1 MDKKIP
7 FIDKVKIK
15 VKAGDGGDGCISF
28 RREKYVPRGGPDGG
42 DGGKGG
48 DIILYGD
55 KNLWTLLDFKY
66 RRSFKAEDGKDGKGK
81 NMKGK
86 DGKDLLLPVPLGT
99 CIYDAE
105 TNLKI
110 GEILKEG
117 EKIIVAR
124 GGKGGRGNKAFAT
137 PTNRAPRIREE
148 GEKGEEKVLILE
160 LKLLADIGIVG
171 FPNSG
176 KSTLLKV
183 LTKAEPE
190 IAPYPFTTLTPNLG
204 VLETKDF
211 KRITI
216 CDIPGIIKDAHKGK
230 GLGLDFLR
238 HIERCNF
245 LIFLIDIT
253 SPSPLKDYEI
263 LISEIKEYNPFILN
277 KEKILVFN
285 KIDLLQ
291 KVPKDL
297 EDLKIKEKVFFV
309 SALKGINIQNLKEEI
324 EKWKK

>member
-1 MDKKIP
+1 MDKLS
-7 FIDKVKIK
+7 FVDKVKIK

-48 DIILYGD
+48 DVIFYGD
-55 KNLWTLLDFKY
+55 KNLWTLIDFKY
-66 RRSFKAEDGKDGKGK
+66 KKFFKAEDGKDGKSK

-86 DGKDLLLPVPLGT
+86 DGRDLLLPLPLGT

-105 TNLKI
+105 LNIKI
-110 GEILKEG
+110 GEIVKEG
-117 EKIIVAR
+117 EKIVVAR

-148 GEKGEEKVLILE
+148 GEKGEEKLLLLE

-176 KSTLLKV
+176 KSTLLKA
-183 LTKAEPE
+183 LTKAHPE

-204 VLETKDF
+204 VMETKDF

-253 SPSPLKDYEI
+253 SPSPLKDYQI
-263 LISEIKEYNPFILN
+263 LISEIREYNPSILN

-285 KIDLLQ
+285 KIDLLEN
-291 KVPKDL
+291 VP
-297 EDLKIKEKVFFV
+297 EYLKNLRIKEKVFFV
-309 SALKGINIQNLKEEI
+309 SAFKGINIKNLKEEI
-324 EKWKK
+324 EKWIK

>member
-1 MDKKIP
+1 LDKKIP

-48 DIILYGD
+48 DVILYGD

>member
-86 DGKDLLLPVPLGT
+86 DGEDLLLPVPLGT

-263 LISEIKEYNPFILN
+263 LTSEIKEYNPSILN

-285 KIDLLQ
+285 KIDLL
-291 KVPKDL
+291 KKIPEDL
-297 EDLKIKEKVFFV
+297 KDLKIKEKVFFV

>member
-15 VKAGDGGDGCISF
+15 VKAGDGGNGCISF

-48 DIILYGD
+48 DVILYGD

-66 RRSFKAEDGKDGKGK
+66 RKFFKAEDGKDGKGK

-105 TNLKI
+105 KNFKI

-176 KSTLLKV
+176 KSTLLKA

-216 CDIPGIIKDAHKGK
+216 CDIPGIVKDAHKGK

-263 LISEIKEYNPFILN
+263 LTSEIKEYNPSILN

-285 KIDLLQ
+285 KIDLLE
-291 KVPKDL
+291 KIPEDL
-297 EDLKIKEKVFFV
+297 KNLKIKEKVFFV
-309 SALKGINIQNLKEEI
+309 SALKGINIQDLKEEI

>member
-7 FIDKVKIK
+7 FIDKVKIR

-48 DIILYGD
+48 DVIFYGD
-55 KNLWTLLDFKY
+55 KNLWTLFDFKY
-66 RRSFKAEDGKDGKGK
+66 RKFFKAEDGKHGKGK

-105 TNLKI
+105 SNIKI

-117 EKIIVAR
+117 EKLIVAR

-137 PTNRAPRIREE
+137 PTNRAPRIKEE
-148 GEKGEEKVLILE
+148 GEKGEEKILILE

-176 KSTLLKV
+176 KSTLLKS

-204 VLETKDF
+204 VLETRDF

-263 LISEIKEYNPFILN
+263 LISEIKEYNPSILN

-285 KIDLLQ
+285 KIDLLE
-291 KVPKDL
+291 KIPEDL
-297 EDLKIKEKVFFV
+297 KNLKIKEKVFFI
-309 SALKGINIQNLKEEI
+309 SALKGINIENLKEEI
-324 EKWKK
+324 EKWKR

>member
-7 FIDKVKIK
+7 FVDKVKIK
-15 VKAGDGGDGCISF
+15 VKAGDGGDGCVSF

-48 DIILYGD
+48 DVILYGD
-55 KNLWTLLDFKY
+55 RNLWTLLDFKY
-66 RRSFKAEDGKDGKGK
+66 KKFFKAEDGKNGKGK

-99 CIYDAE
+99 CVYDAE
-105 TNLKI
+105 TNTKI

-117 EKIIVAR
+117 EKLIVAR

-148 GEKGEEKVLILE
+148 GEKGEEKVILLE
-160 LKLLADIGIVG
+160 LKLLADIGIIG

-176 KSTLLKV
+176 KSTLLKA

-238 HIERCNF
+238 HIERCEC

-263 LISEIKEYNPFILN
+263 LISEIKGYNPSILN

-285 KIDLLQ
+285 KIDLLE
-291 KVPKDL
+291 KVPENL
-297 EDLKIKEKVFFV
+297 QNLKIKEKVFFI
-309 SALKGINIQNLKEEI
+309 SALKGTNIENLKEEI
-324 EKWKK
+324 GRWKK